1 MSVPAPRI
9 KTRTLLAII
18 VRSFFLQSCWN
29 FQGMQNLGFGFS
41 LIPLVKALQPGREAR
56 EAMLKR
62 HLEFFNTHPY
72 CASIILGVVTRLEAE
87 AAENPGQ
94 QTLQANQVKS
104 GMMGP
109 LAALGDMVFWAML
122 RPALALAGV
131 SFVLAAPAGQVW
143 PALLGPIIFLGLFS
157 VAHLGLRVGGVLIGF
172 HRGIDIVTDLRRF
185 NPQLLSRR
193 IGIFTAVMLG
203 ALGAIYTFQSGAT
216 EFIGRWPG
224 TGILLALS
232 GLLFLGVR
240 KGFSA
245 TQLFYGLIG
254 LAVAIA
260 YFGWI

>member
-1 MSVPAPRI
+1 MSTPSPRM

-29 FQGMQNLGFGFS
+29 FQGMQNLGFGFTM
-41 LIPLVKALQPGREAR
+41 IPLIKALQTGREAQA
-56 EAMLKR
+56 AMLKR

-87 AAENPGQ
+87 AVENPGKNS
-94 QTLQANQVKS
+94 LPANQIKS

-122 RPALALAGV
+122 KPALALAGV
-131 SFVLAAPAGQVW
+131 SFVLIAPAGQVW
-143 PALLGPIIFLGLFS
+143 PALWGPIIFLGLFS
-157 VAHLGLRVGGVLIGF
+157 VAHLGLRVGGVFIGF

-193 IGIFTAVMLG
+193 IGLFTTLLLG
-203 ALGAIYTFQSGAT
+203 ALGAMYTFQSGA
-216 EFIGRWPG
+216 FAGLGRWPG
-224 TGILLALS
+224 AGILLAAS

-240 KGFSA
+240 KGFTA

-254 LAVAIA
+254 LSVAVA